1 MSRSRRR
8 PAAKKQQ
15 ADRAAARKFW
25 GDVPEQEAPTV
36 SRPDDATAMIR
47 SLGEPPLRNN
57 ERAAQAA
64 FTLVTQK
71 ASHLAFGLAVAA
83 GLDEDPSSSD

>member
-25 GDVPEQEAPTV
+25 GDIPEQEVPTV
-36 SRPDDATAMIR
+36 SRPDDPTAMIR

-57 ERAAQAA
+57 ERPAQAA

-83 GLDEDPSSSD
+83 GLDEAASAD

>member
-8 PAAKKQQ
+8 PAKKQQ

-25 GDVPEQEAPTV
+25 GEIPTDEAPTV
-36 SRPDDATAMIR
+36 HMTDDAAAMVL

-57 ERAAQAA
+57 ERAAQAT
-64 FTLVTQK
+64 FTLVYRK
-71 ASHLAFGLAVAA
+71 AAQLAYGLGVAA
-83 GLDEDPSSSD
+83 GLDEEPTEG

>member
-25 GDVPEQEAPTV
+25 GEIPEEQAPAV
-36 SRPDDATAMIR
+36 RRPDDPTAMIR

-57 ERAAQAA
+57 ERPAQAA

-83 GLDEDPSSSD
+83 GLDEDLDAD

>member
-25 GDVPEQEAPTV
+25 GEIPDEQAPAV
-36 SRPDDATAMIR
+36 RRPDDPTAMIQ

-57 ERAAQAA
+57 ERPAQAA

-71 ASHLAFGLAVAA
+71 ASHLAFGLAVSA
-83 GLDEDPSSSD
+83 GLDEDPDAD

>member
-15 ADRAAARKFW
+15 QADRAAARKFW
-25 GDVPEQEAPTV
+25 GEIPSQPASTV
-36 SRPDDATAMIR
+36 HRPDDPTAMIR

-64 FTLVTQK
+64 FTLVSQK

-83 GLDEDPSSSD
+83 SLDEDPATD